1 MLMRSPVP
9 ASGGIS
15 FHGTTVNAAKPVKI
29 VNIPLKQQEQ
39 KACLPTEDGFVL
51 NLNVSVQSPHRCK
64 SEQLE

>member
-1 MLMRSPVP
+1 MRSHVP
-9 ASGGIS
+9 ASGGIP

-29 VNIPLKQQEQ
+29 VNLPLKQQWQ

-51 NLNVSVQSPHRCK
+51 NLNASIHSPHRCN